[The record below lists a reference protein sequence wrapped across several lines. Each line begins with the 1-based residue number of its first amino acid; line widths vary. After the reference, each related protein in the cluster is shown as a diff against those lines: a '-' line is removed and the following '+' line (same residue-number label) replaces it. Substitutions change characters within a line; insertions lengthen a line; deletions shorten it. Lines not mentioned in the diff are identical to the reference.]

1 MNVRLHVAFWLMLS
15 APFASKA
22 AELKPDTVK
31 AWDEHI
37 RAVNLR
43 MQERLRLNSRFLWV
57 DEAED
62 RSQRVRRGEILVA
75 PVGEQNPKHVH
86 DGLVHHWMGAA
97 FISNARIDDVLRII
111 RDYTRYK
118 EFYKPSV
125 IDSKRLGQIGAH
137 DKFSMRMLN
146 NAVLAKVALDSEYE
160 ITFVPVDEKRW
171 YAMASATRVQE
182 IQDFGQP
189 GERELPPDQGHGYIW
204 RLYSLFRLQERD
216 GGVYVELEALA
227 LSRDIPVALRWIA
240 NPIVTRLSRSSLL
253 TTLERTGEA
262 VHSSVEVASVGHS
275 SSGQLGIHL
284 ATTERSGPQASSLA
298 SSFRLF

>member
-1 MNVRLHVAFWLMLS
+1 MNIRSQVAFWLMLS
-15 APFASKA
+15 APVASKA

-37 RAVNLR
+37 RVVNLR
-43 MQERLRLNSRFLWV
+43 MQERVRVNSRFLWI

-62 RSQRVRRGEILVA
+62 RSERVRGGEILVV
-75 PVGEQNPKHVH
+75 PVGEQNPKHVR

-97 FISNARIDDVLRII
+97 FISNARIEDVLRVI
-111 RDYTRYK
+111 RDYGRYK

-125 IDSKRLGQIGAH
+125 IDSKRLGQLGAQ

-146 NAVLAKVALDSEYE
+146 NTVLATIALDSEYE
-160 ITFVPVDEKRW
+160 SSFVPVDERRW
-171 YAMASATRVQE
+171 YAIASTTRVQE

-189 GERELPPDQGHGYIW
+189 GERELPPDQGHGYIS
-204 RLYSLFRLQERD
+204 RLYSLFRLEERD

-240 NPIVTRLSRSSLL
+240 NPIVTRMSRSSLL
-253 TTLERTGEA
+253 ATLERTGEA
-262 VHSSVEVASVGHS
+262 VRSSVEVASRGT
-275 SSGQLGIHL
+275 IPL
-284 ATTERSGPQASSLA
+284 ASLA
-298 SSFRLF
+298 STSPQPSVPARPAASLVGTFRLF